1 MHLCHTV
8 ILVIPF
14 DMAYSHPAILLPMH
28 VPDNCHTIAPMR
40 KKYLFIYPY
49 LCERMRPHQMY
60 AISLIH
66 MDESGPQKE
75 KMNEHSSE

>member
-49 LCERMRPHQMY
+49 LCEHMRPH
-60 AISLIH
+60 
-66 MDESGPQKE
+66 
-75 KMNEHSSE
+75 